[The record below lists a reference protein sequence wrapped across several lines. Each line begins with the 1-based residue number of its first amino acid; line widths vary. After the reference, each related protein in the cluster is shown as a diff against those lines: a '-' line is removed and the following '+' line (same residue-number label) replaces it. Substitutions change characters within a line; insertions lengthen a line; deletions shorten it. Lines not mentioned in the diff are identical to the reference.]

1 MKGWNDLYTLD
12 QFQEILVRSTQQ
24 TIVVFKHST
33 RCSISTMAQ
42 RRLLDLNTAQHPQ
55 TAFYYLDLIAYRSV
69 SNQIAESLSEE
80 HKSPQVLVIKNQSC
94 VYEASH
100 MEINQRE
107 LLEFI

>member
-1 MKGWNDLYTLD
+1 MKGWNDLDTLN
-12 QFQEILVRSTQQ
+12 QFQELLERSSLQ

-42 RRLLDLNTAQHPQ
+42 RRLLDLNTSQHPQ

-100 MEINQRE
+100 MEISQRE
-107 LLEFI
+107 LLDFI